1 MIRLGMVG
9 KVLIH
14 NYPYGAYF
22 NGTDAELLE
31 ERCTKRWMLELI
43 RGRFAEP
50 AAKGSRITHV
60 WAGDRSEAEAIAAG
74 CRIENVTGSG
84 GIEIGYY
91 NRSVNLTGRTFSELI
106 LCDAD
111 NFSDMG

>member
-60 WAGDRSEAEAIAAG
+60 WACSSWTRTSPSALT
-74 CRIENVTGSG
+74 RWSG
-84 GIEIGYY
+84 
-91 NRSVNLTGRTFSELI
+91 
-106 LCDAD
+106 A
-111 NFSDMG
+111 